1 MKVKDVMNPNVVFCK
16 PDDTV
21 REAAK
26 ILKENSVSGA
36 PVLESKELVGIVS
49 EADLLRLLIL
59 PEKGELWLPSPFE
72 VIEVPIRELLGWEE
86 TKKMLSDVGSTKVE
100 EIMTKEVYTISS
112 EASVEEASE
121 HMIRHKIN
129 RLPVIDE
136 DNHVVG
142 IVTRGDIIEGL
153 AKL

>member
-1 MKVKDVMNPNVVFCK
+1 MKVKDVMNPNVVYCK

-21 REAAK
+21 REVAK
-26 ILKENSVSGA
+26 ILKENNISGI
-36 PVLESKELVGIVS
+36 PVFEGEELVGIVS
-49 EADLLRLLIL
+49 EGDLLKLLII

-72 VIEVPIRELLGWEE
+72 VIEVPIREYLGWEE
-86 TKKMLSDVGSTKVE
+86 TKKILSDVGSTKIE
-100 EIMTKEVYTISS
+100 EIMTKDVHTISA

-121 HMIRHKIN
+121 HMVRHRIN

-136 DNHVVG
+136 DDRVVG

>member
-1 MKVKDVMNPNVVFCK
+1 MKVKDFMNPDVVFCK

-26 ILKENSVSGA
+26 ILKDNNISGA
-36 PVLESKELVGIVS
+36 PVLEDGKLVGIIS
-49 EADLLRLLIL
+49 EGDLLELLVI
-59 PEKGELWLPSPFE
+59 PEKGDLWLPSPFE
-72 VIEVPIRELLGWEE
+72 VIEVPIRELLSWEE

-100 EIMTKEVYTISS
+100 EIMTKDVHTISS

-121 HMIRHKIN
+121 LMVRRRIN
-129 RLPVIDE
+129 RLPVMEKD
-136 DNHVVG
+136 HVVG
-142 IVTRGDIIEGL
+142 IVTRGDIIKGL

>member
-21 REAAK
+21 REVAK
-26 ILKENSVSGA
+26 ILRENNISGI
-36 PVLESKELVGIVS
+36 PVLEGEELLGVVS
-49 EADLLRLLIL
+49 EGDLLKLLII

-72 VIEVPIRELLGWEE
+72 VIEVPIREYLGWEE
-86 TKKMLSDVGSTKVE
+86 TKKILSDVGSIKVE
-100 EIMTKEVYTISS
+100 EIMTKDVYTISS

-121 HMIRHKIN
+121 HMVRHRIN
-129 RLPVIDE
+129 RLPVLENDR
-136 DNHVVG
+136 VVG

>member
-21 REAAK
+21 REVAK
-26 ILKENSVSGA
+26 ILKENNISGV
-36 PVLESKELVGIVS
+36 PVIEDEELVGIVS
-49 EADLLRLLIL
+49 EGDLLKLLII

-72 VIEVPIRELLGWEE
+72 VIEVPIREYLGWEE
-86 TKKMLSDVGSTKVE
+86 TKKILSDVGSIKVE
-100 EIMTKEVYTISS
+100 EIMTKDVHTISS

-121 HMIRHKIN
+121 HMVRHRIN

-136 DNHVVG
+136 NNSVVG

>member
-21 REAAK
+21 REVAK
-26 ILKENSVSGA
+26 ILKENNISGI
-36 PVLESKELVGIVS
+36 PVLDGEELVGVVS
-49 EADLLRLLIL
+49 EGDLLKLLII

-72 VIEVPIRELLGWEE
+72 VIEVPIREFLGWEE
-86 TKKMLSDVGSTKVE
+86 TKKILSDVGSIKIK
-100 EIMTKEVYTISS
+100 EIMTKDVYTISS

-121 HMIRHKIN
+121 HMVRHRIN
-129 RLPVIDE
+129 RLPVLE
-136 DNHVVG
+136 DDLVVG

>member
-21 REAAK
+21 REAARV
-26 ILKENSVSGA
+26 LKENNVSGA
-36 PVLESKELVGIVS
+36 PVLKGEELVGIIS
-49 EADLLRLLIL
+49 EADLLKLLIL

-86 TKKMLSDVGSTKVE
+86 TKKMLSDVGSTKIE
-100 EIMTKEVYTISS
+100 EIMIRDVYTISS
-112 EASVEEASE
+112 EASIEEASE
-121 HMIRHKIN
+121 HMIRHRIN
-129 RLPVIDE
+129 RLPVTE
-136 DNHVVG
+136 DNRVVG
-142 IVTRGDIIEGL
+142 IITRGDIIEGP

>member
-1 MKVKDVMNPNVVFCK
+1 MIVKDVMNPDVVFCK

-26 ILKENSVSGA
+26 ILKENNISGA
-36 PVLESKELVGIVS
+36 PVLEDGQLVGIVS
-49 EADLLRLLIL
+49 EADLLELLVI
-59 PEKGELWLPSPFE
+59 PEKGDLWLPSPFE
-72 VIEVPIRELLGWEE
+72 VIEVPLRELFSWEE

-100 EIMTKEVYTISS
+100 EMMTKNVHTIDS

-121 HMIRHKIN
+121 LMVRRRIN
-129 RLPVIDE
+129 RLPVMENDR
-136 DNHVVG
+136 VVG
-142 IVTRGDIIEGL
+142 IVTRGDIIKGL

>member
-21 REAAK
+21 REIAK
-26 ILKENSVSGA
+26 ILKENDISGI
-36 PVLESKELVGIVS
+36 PVIEGEELVGIVS
-49 EADLLRLLIL
+49 EGDLLKLLII

-72 VIEVPIRELLGWEE
+72 VIEVPIRELIGWED
-86 TKKMLSDVGSTKVE
+86 TKKMLSDVGSTRIE
-100 EIMTKEVYTISS
+100 EIMTKNVHTISS

-121 HMIRHKIN
+121 HMVRHRIN
-129 RLPVIDE
+129 RLPVTE
-136 DNHVVG
+136 NNHVVG

>member
-1 MKVKDVMNPNVVFCK
+1 MKVKDVMNSDVVFCK

-26 ILKENSVSGA
+26 VLKVNNISGA
-36 PVLESKELVGIVS
+36 PVLEGRKLVGIIS
-49 EADLLRLLIL
+49 DADLLKLLVI
-59 PEKGELWLPSPFE
+59 PEKGNLWLPSPFE
-72 VIEVPIRELLGWEE
+72 VIEVPIRELLSWED

-100 EIMTKEVYTISS
+100 EMMTKDVHTISS

-121 HMIRHKIN
+121 IMVRHRIN
-129 RLPVIDE
+129 RLPVME
-136 DNHVVG
+136 NNHVVG

>member
-1 MKVKDVMNPNVVFCK
+1 MKVKDVMNSDVVFCK

-26 ILKENSVSGA
+26 VLKVNNISGA
-36 PVLESKELVGIVS
+36 PVLEGRKLVGIIS
-49 EADLLRLLIL
+49 DADLLKLLVI
-59 PEKGELWLPSPFE
+59 PEKGNLWLPSPFE
-72 VIEVPIRELLGWEE
+72 VIEVPIRELLSWED

-100 EIMTKEVYTISS
+100 EMMTKDVHTISS

-121 HMIRHKIN
+121 LMVRHRIN
-129 RLPVIDE
+129 RLPVME
-136 DNHVVG
+136 NNHVVG

>member
-1 MKVKDVMNPNVVFCK
+1 MKVKDVMNSNVVFCK

-26 ILKENSVSGA
+26 VLKVNNISGA
-36 PVLESKELVGIVS
+36 PVLEGRKLVGIIS
-49 EADLLRLLIL
+49 EADLLELLVI
-59 PEKGELWLPSPFE
+59 PEKGDLWLPSPFE
-72 VIEVPIRELLGWEE
+72 VIEVPIRELLSWED

-100 EIMTKEVYTISS
+100 EMMTKDVHTISS

-121 HMIRHKIN
+121 LMIRYRIN
-129 RLPVIDE
+129 RLPVME
-136 DNHVVG
+136 NSHVVG

>member
-1 MKVKDVMNPNVVFCK
+1 MKVKDVMNPKVVFCK

-26 ILKENSVSGA
+26 ILKENNISGV
-36 PVLESKELVGIVS
+36 PVLKGDELVGIIS
-49 EADLLRLLIL
+49 EGDLLKLLII

-72 VIEVPIRELLGWEE
+72 VIEVPIRELLGWED
-86 TKKMLSDVGSTKVE
+86 TKKMLSDVGSTKIE
-100 EIMTKEVYTISS
+100 EIMTKDVHTISS

-121 HMIRHKIN
+121 HMVRHRIN
-129 RLPVIDE
+129 RLPVTE
-136 DNHVVG
+136 DNQLVG
-142 IVTRGDIIEGL
+142 IVTRGDIIDGL

>member
-26 ILKENSVSGA
+26 VLKVNNISGA
-36 PVLESKELVGIVS
+36 PVLEGRKLVGIIS
-49 EADLLRLLIL
+49 EVDLLKLLVI
-59 PEKGELWLPSPFE
+59 PEKGNLWLPSPFE
-72 VIEVPIRELLGWEE
+72 VIEVPIRELLSWED

-100 EIMTKEVYTISS
+100 ELMTKEVHTISS

-121 HMIRHKIN
+121 LMVRHRIN
-129 RLPVIDE
+129 RLPVME
-136 DNHVVG
+136 NSHVVG

>member
-16 PDDTV
+16 PEDTV

-26 ILKENSVSGA
+26 VLKVNNISGA
-36 PVLESKELVGIVS
+36 PVLEGRELVGIIS
-49 EADLLRLLIL
+49 EADLLELLVI
-59 PEKGELWLPSPFE
+59 PEKGNLWLPSPFE
-72 VIEVPIRELLGWEE
+72 VIEVPIRELLSWED

-100 EIMTKEVYTISS
+100 EMMTKDVHTISS

-121 HMIRHKIN
+121 LMIRHRIN
-129 RLPVIDE
+129 RLPVME
-136 DNHVVG
+136 NSHVVG

>member
-16 PDDTV
+16 PEDTV

-26 ILKENSVSGA
+26 ALKVNNISGA
-36 PVLESKELVGIVS
+36 PVLEGRKLVGIVS
-49 EADLLRLLIL
+49 EADLLKLLVI
-59 PEKGELWLPSPFE
+59 PEKGNLWLPSPFE
-72 VIEVPIRELLGWEE
+72 VIEVPIRELLSWED
-86 TKKMLSDVGSTKVE
+86 TKKMLSDVGSTKIE
-100 EIMTKEVYTISS
+100 EMMTKDVRTISS

-121 HMIRHKIN
+121 LMIRHRIN
-129 RLPVIDE
+129 RLPVMEND
-136 DNHVVG
+136 HVVG

>member
-16 PDDTV
+16 PEDTV

-26 ILKENSVSGA
+26 ALKVNNISGA
-36 PVLESKELVGIVS
+36 PVLEGRKLVGIVS
-49 EADLLRLLIL
+49 EADLLKLLVI
-59 PEKGELWLPSPFE
+59 PEKGDLWLPSPFE
-72 VIEVPIRELLGWEE
+72 VIEVPIRELLSWED

-100 EIMTKEVYTISS
+100 EMMTKNVHTISS

-121 HMIRHKIN
+121 IMIRHRIN
-129 RLPVIDE
+129 RLPVME
-136 DNHVVG
+136 NSHVVG

>member
-1 MKVKDVMNPNVVFCK
+1 MKVKDVMNPKVVFCK

-26 ILKENSVSGA
+26 ILKENNISGV
-36 PVLESKELVGIVS
+36 PVLKGDQLVGIIS
-49 EADLLRLLIL
+49 EGDLLKLLII

-72 VIEVPIRELLGWEE
+72 VIEVPIRELLGWED
-86 TKKMLSDVGSTKVE
+86 TKKMLSDVGSTKIE
-100 EIMTKEVYTISS
+100 EIMTKDVHTISS

-121 HMIRHKIN
+121 HMVRHRIN
-129 RLPVIDE
+129 RLPVTE
-136 DNHVVG
+136 DNHLVG
-142 IVTRGDIIEGL
+142 IVTRGDIIDGL

>member
-1 MKVKDVMNPNVVFCK
+1 MKVKDVMNSNVVFCR
-16 PDDTV
+16 PDNTV

-26 ILKENSVSGA
+26 LLKDNSISGA
-36 PVLESKELVGIVS
+36 PVLDGDELVGIIS
-49 EADLLRLLIL
+49 EADLLKLLIV
-59 PEKGELWLPSPFE
+59 PEQGELWLPSPFE

-86 TKKMLSDVGSTKVE
+86 TKRMLSDVGLTKVE
-100 EIMTKEVYTISS
+100 EIMTPEVHTISS

-129 RLPVIDE
+129 RLPVIE
-136 DNHVVG
+136 NSRVVG
-142 IVTRGDIIEGL
+142 IITRGDIIEGL

>member
-1 MKVKDVMNPNVVFCK
+1 MKVKDVMNPKIVFCK

-26 ILKENSVSGA
+26 ILKENNISGV
-36 PVLESKELVGIVS
+36 PVLKGDELVGIIS
-49 EADLLRLLIL
+49 EGDLLKLLII

-72 VIEVPIRELLGWEE
+72 VIEVPIRELLGWED
-86 TKKMLSDVGSTKVE
+86 TKKMLSDMGSTKIE
-100 EIMTKEVYTISS
+100 EIMTKDVHTISS

-121 HMIRHKIN
+121 HMVRHRIN
-129 RLPVIDE
+129 RLPVTE
-136 DNHVVG
+136 DNHLVG
-142 IVTRGDIIEGL
+142 IVTRGDIIDGL

>member
-1 MKVKDVMNPNVVFCK
+1 MKVRDVMNPNVVFCK

-26 ILKENSVSGA
+26 ILKENNISGA
-36 PVLESKELVGIVS
+36 PVLEDGQLVGIIS
-49 EADLLRLLIL
+49 EADLLELLVV
-59 PEKGELWLPSPFE
+59 PEKGNLWLPSPFE
-72 VIEVPIRELLGWEE
+72 VIEVPIRELLSWEE
-86 TKKMLSDVGSTKVE
+86 TKKMLSDVGSTSVE
-100 EIMTKEVYTISS
+100 EIMTKDVHTISF

-121 HMIRHKIN
+121 HMIRHRIN
-129 RLPVIDE
+129 RLPVME
-136 DNHVVG
+136 DSNVVG